1 MITVVLILT
10 KGLMDFYLHDEF
22 NLVVRVNLETL
33 KMVDIIK
40 LNVLNQK
47 KVLLII
53 LVTTLGRN

>member
-10 KGLMDFYLHDEF
+10 KGLIDFYLHDEF

-33 KMVDIIK
+33 KMFDIIR
-40 LNVLNQK
+40 LNVLDQR

-53 LVTTLGRN
+53 LVTTLG